1 MQGNIEQM
9 PIISK
14 CFSLDYPNYRILEYF
29 AKNGKSHGNQV
40 SKHNFKYYP
49 YLKNKQV
56 GRKITSLEQ
65 LGYLEQIDIR
75 KIGNLKNKVAKIY
88 DLTFKGFLASL
99 LYCDLKDNQF
109 FKKYLEFTD
118 TVDDWQSKNIDD
130 VFYSK
135 PNKISPII
143 TKIVSLQI
151 EHFCYHNSIRGI
163 TFDTMKNFPSW
174 FVVYDNPHGISN
186 NDLKNLEKI
195 KAKVLTLFD
204 ELDESNDINSKY
216 HEDVFL
222 WTTYWIHV
230 ISFIS
235 QGISKNKI
243 LINLRKNF
251 PSEFVTFIRKEE
263 EKELEESIKRSI
275 KVNSEATDIF
285 YGRKLRS
292 K

>member
-1 MQGNIEQM
+1 MQEHKPNLL
-9 PIISK
+9 IISK

-29 AKNGKSHGNQV
+29 AKNGKSNRMQVGNY
-40 SKHNFKYYP
+40 NFKYYP
-49 YLKNKQV
+49 NLENKQV
-56 GRKITSLEQ
+56 GRRIESLEQ
-65 LGYLEQIDIR
+65 LGYLEQIEIR
-75 KIGNLKNKVAKIY
+75 KIGNLKNKVEKFY

-99 LYCDLKDNQF
+99 FFCSLENNQF
-109 FKKYLEFTD
+109 FKKYLEFSD
-118 TVDDWQSKNIDD
+118 TVDDWQAKNIDD
-130 VFYSK
+130 VFYGK
-135 PNKISPII
+135 ANKISSII

-174 FVVYDNPHGISN
+174 FDVYDNSHGISN
-186 NDLKNLEKI
+186 NDLINLDKI

-204 ELDESNDINSKY
+204 ELNESNDINSKY
-216 HEDVFL
+216 QPDIFL
-222 WTTYWIHV
+222 WSTHWIHV

-275 KVNSEATDIF
+275 KVDSGASDIF